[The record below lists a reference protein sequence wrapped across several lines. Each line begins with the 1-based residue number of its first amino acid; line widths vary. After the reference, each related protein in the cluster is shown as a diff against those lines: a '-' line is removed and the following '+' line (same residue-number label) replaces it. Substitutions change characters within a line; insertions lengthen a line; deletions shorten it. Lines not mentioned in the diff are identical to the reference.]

1 MSVHFELNDGFFRDE
16 TKDGFQVPGLMKRCW
31 GAQLRVLEAFDA
43 ICEAHG
49 LRWFAFVGTLLGA
62 VRHKGFI
69 PWDDDVDI
77 AMPREDYEKFLS
89 FAPAELPFGY
99 QIINYDEKDH
109 EYDCITRVNN
119 TRGIIFDVKKAEDF
133 CGFPYP
139 AGLDLYPLDFIVEDP
154 DERKAHIDLHYKI
167 QQATELC
174 RKLLSGSGPLA
185 DKDGKHLEP
194 AEVLAELSMI
204 TGYEFDLGKDIIRQL
219 IENSNRSMEIMT
231 EVKEI
236 IEQQTEYVD
245 ETRQIFGQVESE
257 IDSSLSGI
265 DEITDTIDKLD
276 RVRETVV
283 GVVDNLSG
291 IAENNAASTEE
302 TSAST
307 SVVST
312 MMGEVSDIAGKIS
325 EIAIDVQKDVDVFT
339 VKDQT

>member
-1 MSVHFELNDGFFRDE
+1 MCRYLTGGSMSVHFELNDGFFRDE

-119 TRGIIFDVKKAEDF
+119 TRGIIFDEKKAEEF

-219 IENSNRSMEIMT
+219 NVLMDLSDSINAREESAYMGNIGHITFEGERMMFPLECFDELFKVPYETGYVYIPKGYDEMLRRNYGASYMT
-231 EVKEI
+231 PLI
-236 IEQQTEYVD
+236 HSPHEYPYYSAH
-245 ETRQIFGQVESE
+245 Q
-257 IDSSLSGI
+257 
-265 DEITDTIDKLD
+265 KA
-276 RVRETVV
+276 VREFMAKHP
-283 GVVDNLSG
+283 GEIPESW
-291 IAENNAASTEE
+291 AE
-302 TSAST
+302 
-307 SVVST
+307 
-312 MMGEVSDIAGKIS
+312 KYL
-325 EIAIDVQKDVDVFT
+325 
-339 VKDQT
+339 